1 MGHHVWVVPSDQ
13 VVVYSTPVRGG
24 AIVLSRRALELLD
37 RRTLPAVLA
46 HAQAHLDRRHHWMSG
61 LLRVFR
67 ALVGWV
73 PLVDRGTRE
82 VLALLEMDADDA
94 ARRTAGDAALFDAL
108 MSLVGVHEPRAA
120 VAGGGPLAAVTT
132 AVGPRLHRLL
142 GAASQ
147 ADPAPEDRP
156 DTEGP
161 LPARRPFL
169 LPLLLVAGQV
179 GILLLATMPYVRI
192 IADGCL
198 RI

>member
-1 MGHHVWVVPSDQ
+1 MA
-13 VVVYSTPVRGG
+13 T
-24 AIVLSRRALELLD
+24 
-37 RRTLPAVLA
+37 
-46 HAQAHLDRRHHWMSG
+46 
-61 LLRVFR
+61 
-67 ALVGWV
+67 
-73 PLVDRGTRE
+73 
-82 VLALLEMDADDA
+82 LALFGALLTLVIAIGARGARLLTPA
-94 ARRTAGDAALFDAL
+94 APRFAL
-108 MSLVGVHEPRAA
+108 MSLVGVHEPHAA

-142 GAASQ
+142 GAATP